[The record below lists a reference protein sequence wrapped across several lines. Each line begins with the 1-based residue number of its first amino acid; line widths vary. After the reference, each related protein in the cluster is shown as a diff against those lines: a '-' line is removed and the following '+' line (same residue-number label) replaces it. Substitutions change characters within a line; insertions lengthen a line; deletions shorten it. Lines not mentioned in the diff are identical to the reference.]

1 MAVRIDFTP
10 EASEDVAEAFSWYER
25 QRRDLGREF
34 EEELERALAILRSMP
49 STGSPVY
56 RMLRR
61 ALMARFPFALYY
73 AVESEV
79 VVVHAVLHHRRDPRT
94 WRRRV

>member
-1 MAVRIDFTP
+1 MTVRIEFTT

-25 QRRDLGREF
+25 QRRGLGREF
-34 EEELERALAILRSMP
+34 EEELDRAFAIVRSMP
-49 STGSPVY
+49 TTGSPVH

-61 ALMARFPFALYY
+61 SLMARFPFALYY
-73 AVESEV
+73 AIEAEL

-94 WRRRV
+94 WRRRA